1 MFTDVNHQIVTTLAE
16 NELPAFGEDGLVSG
30 YMKVFFYM
38 LVYIYVLVFFPAPPA
53 WVSDV
58 ETCSSVL
65 FFLRRR
71 EEGMLFSTHPPGSP
85 ALLSDAKMVPV
96 LHLACISNQKQ
107 LRLSIAR
114 FVECIT
120 NIAEQALDN
129 FRLFSVSYLIGKA
142 WVKYP
147 SYYETMLFYIFH
159 H

>member
-16 NELPAFGEDGLVSG
+16 NELPAFGEDGLLSG

-38 LVYIYVLVFFPAPPA
+38 LVYIYVLGIFPCT
-53 WVSDV
+53 
-58 ETCSSVL
+58 TCLGFCCRNMLISA
-65 FFLRRR
+65 FLSE

-85 ALLSDAKMVPV
+85 ALLSDAKTVPV

-107 LRLSIAR
+107 LCLSIAR
-114 FVECIT
+114 FVEGIT
-120 NIAEQALDN
+120 NIAEQAQDN

-147 SYYETMLFYIFH
+147 SYYETKLFYIFH